1 MFMDQEDKEFRLEIA
16 QYAIEQVGTDDAE
29 WVELADMIVAFC
41 EDEIQWEDDEE
52 EDDILWKKTMPLIKS
67 TKPEA
72 FKKNIK
78 TEVDAGKPVKQ
89 AVAIAYA
96 EKNAAAKKPKKKWL
110 TL

>member
-29 WVELADMIVAFC
+29 WVELADLIVAFC
-41 EDEIQWEDDEE
+41 EDDIEWESDEEE
-52 EDDILWKKTMPLIKS
+52 EDDILWKKIMPLIKS

-78 TEVDAGKPVKQ
+78 TEVAAGKPIKQ

-96 EKNAAAKKPKKKWL
+96 EKKAATKKKDKK
-110 TL
+110 

>member
-29 WVELADMIVAFC
+29 WVELADLIVAFC
-41 EDEIQWEDDEE
+41 EDEIQWESDEEE
-52 EDDILWKKTMPLIKS
+52 EDDILWKKIMPLIKS

-78 TEVDAGKPVKQ
+78 TEVAAGKPIKQ
-89 AVAIAYA
+89 AVANAYA
-96 EKNAAAKKPKKKWL
+96 EKKAATKKKDKK
-110 TL
+110 